1 MSRSRHDVELS
12 SVRRGHE
19 YEVYPMQDP
28 ISAAVA
34 VAMIKLLLSGDTK
47 QS

>member
-1 MSRSRHDVELS
+1 MDRPCHDVELS
-12 SVRRGHE
+12 SVRRGHDH
-19 YEVYPMQDP
+19 EVSSMLDP

-34 VAMIKLLLSGDTK
+34 LALIKLLLSDDNK